1 MALRSLRRTRC
12 TYGEITTAVP
22 PIPSGQAEP
31 SPLLHTLQLRSSRT
45 RLLCSPTLRRQLHCR
60 SRTSAGPTPKA
71 SNFQVRRGAPPGKPT
86 TTQWLSQLAKTIRL
100 PLPAGGT
107 PPAVG
112 SLDPARGCQTSL

>member
-31 SPLLHTLQLRSSRT
+31 SPLLHSLQLRSSRT

-71 SNFQVRRGAPPGKPT
+71 SNFQVRRVAAPETPHTP
-86 TTQWLSQLAKTIRL
+86 QRLSPLARAV
-100 PLPAGGT
+100 PFPPPPGGT
-107 PPAVG
+107 PP
-112 SLDPARGCQTSL
+112 R

>member
-71 SNFQVRRGAPPGKPT
+71 SNFQVRRVALPGKT
-86 TTQWLSQLAKTIRL
+86 VTTQLLSQLAKAIPFPRPAAVTL
-100 PLPAGGT
+100 PVFGGFVPT
-107 PPAVG
+107 G
-112 SLDPARGCQTSL
+112 G

>member
-71 SNFQVRRGAPPGKPT
+71 SNFQVRRVAVPETPVT
-86 TTQWLSQLAKTIRL
+86 TEWLSQLARAFRF
-100 PLPAGGT
+100 PCPAGVT
-107 PPAVG
+107 LPV
-112 SLDPARGCQTSL
+112 